1 MDKKALLV
9 VLALVLSVG
18 ALRADS
24 FRVVALSG
32 VELVAG
38 KRTLSPGEEFTDRE
52 TVVARWL
59 PAEPGRSRYV
69 QFMNLTARTTC
80 LLAPGDTR
88 RAAREPGFWDR
99 VAGYFNDIRRC
110 STRSGSDELLGDLA
124 DRLSST
130 FYLLLTDDESN
141 PASRLD
147 IATDLPL
154 DGTDRYIRASYTDPS
169 GCPRTLILDHAPG
182 RAILRA
188 SALPGLASESVPG
201 LPGSDASPRIVLRL
215 SLDYVDAPA
224 SRTIPLSPATNLILL
239 IP

>member
-9 VLALVLSVG
+9 VLSLVFSAVV
-18 ALRADS
+18 ASADS
-24 FRVVALSG
+24 FRVIALSG

-88 RAAREPGFWDR
+88 RAAAVEPGFWDR
-99 VAGYFNDIRRC
+99 VMSYFSDIRRC
-110 STRSGSDELLGDLA
+110 STRSGADELLGDLA
-124 DRLSST
+124 DRLSAT
-130 FYLLLTDDESN
+130 FYLLRTDDESN

-154 DGTDRYIRASYTDPS
+154 DGTDRYIRAIYTDS
-169 GCPRTLILDHAPG
+169 AGCSRAIILDHTPG
-182 RAILRA
+182 LAILRA
-188 SALPGLASESVPG
+188 SALPGLPAA
-201 LPGSDASPRIVLRL
+201 DASPRTVLRL
-215 SLDYVDAPA
+215 SLDYVDVPAARPHARAPPPHRLRLA
-224 SRTIPLSPATNLILL
+224 P
-239 IP
+239 

>member
-9 VLALVLSVG
+9 VLSLVFSAVV
-18 ALRADS
+18 ASADS
-24 FRVVALSG
+24 FRVIALSG

-88 RAAREPGFWDR
+88 RAAAVEPGFWDR
-99 VAGYFNDIRRC
+99 VMSYFSDIRRC
-110 STRSGSDELLGDLA
+110 STRSGADELLGDLA
-124 DRLSST
+124 DRLSAT
-130 FYLLLTDDESN
+130 FYLLRTDDESN

-154 DGTDRYIRASYTDPS
+154 DGTDRYIRATYTDS
-169 GCPRTLILDHAPG
+169 AGCSRAIILDHAPG
-182 RAILRA
+182 LAILRA
-188 SALPGLASESVPG
+188 SALPGLPAA
-201 LPGSDASPRIVLRL
+201 DASPRTVLRL
-215 SLDYVDAPA
+215 SLDYVDVPA
-224 SRTIPLSPATNLILL
+224 SRTISLSPATNLILL
-239 IP
+239 AP